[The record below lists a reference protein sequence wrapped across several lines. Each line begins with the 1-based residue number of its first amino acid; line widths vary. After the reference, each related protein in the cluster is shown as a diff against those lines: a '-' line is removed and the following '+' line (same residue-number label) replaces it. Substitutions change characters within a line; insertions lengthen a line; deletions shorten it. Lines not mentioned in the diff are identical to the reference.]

1 MTDELRNILERFN
14 PDEPYVWRLCI
25 GDETYQLLEAY
36 IAEKSASMSK
46 DITESDAR
54 LVIIYL
60 AEWYRRIYKGSET
73 GQTNAADDIDLKRV
87 WEASGIRSDR
97 YVYQTEAGTR
107 LWKYSIYVLGGACSA
122 PRIGKARQRK
132 LLESTL
138 QPVSR

>member
-14 PDEPYVWRLCI
+14 PDEPYVWRLRI

-97 YVYQTEAGTR
+97 YVYQTEAAHGFGNTPSMCWGD
-107 LWKYSIYVLGGACSA
+107 LPCATSWEGMTTAS
-122 PRIGKARQRK
+122 
-132 LLESTL
+132 
-138 QPVSR
+138 